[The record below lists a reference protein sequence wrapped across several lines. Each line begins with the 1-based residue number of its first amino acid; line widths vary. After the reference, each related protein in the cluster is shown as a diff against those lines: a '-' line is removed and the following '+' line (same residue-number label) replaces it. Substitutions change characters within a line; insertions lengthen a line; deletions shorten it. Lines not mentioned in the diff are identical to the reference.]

1 MDINNEINS
10 FIKEQMG
17 LEAYTTKCTS
27 LFEKFIDSYQESQ
40 SINSVNNDSK
50 EVAGCMEVM
59 DDLQMRLRFVSSMKH
74 NVSTQSLTPE
84 DRSFFNTPKFLPFQN
99 QVKIGIRIAKKIDEL
114 NEAYQQITHHKSNN
128 YFDLTSEVEV
138 VYEKNVESWLSSCWQ
153 RTNNAKQVSYPL
165 YYYYHDSMDNSINLL
180 DGKKYNLETLAK
192 KYE

>member
-1 MDINNEINS
+1 
-10 FIKEQMG
+10 MG

-27 LFEKFIDSYQESQ
+27 LFEKFIDSYHKSQ
-40 SINSVNNDSK
+40 PVNSVTKNTK
-50 EVAGCMEVM
+50 KVTGYMEVM
-59 DDLQMRLRFVSSMKH
+59 DDLQMKLSFISSIKQH
-74 NVSTQSLTPE
+74 ISAQTLTAE

-114 NEAYQQITHHKSNN
+114 NETRQRATIFPKESD
-128 YFDLTSEVEV
+128 YFDLSSEIEG

-153 RTNNAKQVSYPL
+153 SANSAKKVSYPL
-165 YYYYHDSMDNSINLL
+165 YYYYHDSMENSINLL